1 MNKKRIILV
10 SLLLGL
16 ALALLGLLLLFLLTG
31 GDRDGVPAAAA
42 EAVQAPTAVLTA
54 APTAVPTAI
63 PTEAPTE
70 DPRLQLSTGPVD
82 RSVTELTL
90 TGVTEADLALIQ
102 ELPALTLLD
111 GRACGDCA
119 LLKTFSETVTYP
131 VLWSVPLGSVRVD
144 SDAAELMV
152 PADVDSA
159 EAVTAALDD
168 LPHVQTVDLRNS
180 GLGNEAAAA
189 LREAKPEVTFLYDV
203 TIQGSR
209 LDADTKTLEL
219 AADSITD
226 WDALA
231 REIGYLRDLEG
242 IVVTGAVT
250 PEQAAYLLEGAGT
263 IPVRYSV
270 AFKGRTISSEDE
282 EVDFSDLP
290 ASDLGAIK
298 GVLTVLP
305 NIRKVNLDRGD
316 AGELHHQVFR
326 RLLLPGGRGGLLQQE
341 ESEEEGERP
350 QGAAALPQEREAGG
364 HGELQHRQRDHGR
377 P

>member
-10 SLLLGL
+10 SLRLGL

-90 TGVTEADLALIQ
+90 TGVTEADLALIR

-119 LLKTFSETVTYP
+119 LLKAFSETVTYP

-152 PADVDSA
+152 PADIDTA
-159 EAVTAALDD
+159 EAVTAALND
-168 LPHVQTVDLRNS
+168 LPHIQTVDLRNS

-189 LREAKPEVTFLYDV
+189 LREAKPEVTFLCWRRTASRTGTPWPGRSGIFV
-203 TIQGSR
+203 TSR
-209 LDADTKTLEL
+209 
-219 AADSITD
+219 
-226 WDALA
+226 
-231 REIGYLRDLEG
+231 
-242 IVVTGAVT
+242 
-250 PEQAAYLLEGAGT
+250 
-263 IPVRYSV
+263 
-270 AFKGRTISSEDE
+270 
-282 EVDFSDLP
+282 
-290 ASDLGAIK
+290 ASWS
-298 GVLTVLP
+298 
-305 NIRKVNLDRGD
+305 
-316 AGELHHQVFR
+316 
-326 RLLLPGGRGGLLQQE
+326 PG
-341 ESEEEGERP
+341 P
-350 QGAAALPQEREAGG
+350 
-364 HGELQHRQRDHGR
+364 
-377 P
+377 